1 MIASKIKAFW
11 KDEEGASLIEYVL
24 LAALIGVAA
33 IVGMTFVGGTAEN
46 TLQTTGNAMTP
57 VAS

>member
-11 KDEEGASLIEYVL
+11 NDEEGASLVEYVL

-33 IVGMTFVGGTAEN
+33 IAAMIAVGTEASD
-46 TLQTTGNAMTP
+46 TLQNAADAMNRP
-57 VAS
+57 

>member
-1 MIASKIKAFW
+1 MFVNKIKAFW

-33 IVGMTFVGGTAEN
+33 IGAMIVVGEKANTVLTNAAE
-46 TLQTTGNAMTP
+46 AMT
-57 VAS
+57 ST

>member
-1 MIASKIKAFW
+1 MFVSKLKAFW

-33 IVGMTFVGGTAEN
+33 IGAMLWVGNVSTN
-46 TLQTTGNAMTP
+46 TLNEAASAMENN
-57 VAS
+57 

>member
-11 KDEEGASLIEYVL
+11 KDEEGASLVEYVL

-33 IVGMTFVGGTAEN
+33 IVGMRYLGTESNDMLYNVGAIMSDA
-46 TLQTTGNAMTP
+46 Q
-57 VAS
+57 